1 MLGPGFSRSGLWAKP
16 RMSPGDG
23 DPVAAGLYVA
33 MMRRDVAAVRET
45 LAAYAGDDLSTLIST
60 ASRSRTG
67 AYAWLRAE
75 RGNMGDDP
83 LMLTLLGCVTIDYA
97 WQIRTSY
104 GAQHV
109 SRQQFAGFHGALRE
123 AEEHLYRAVEFDPES
138 AAPWA
143 HLVTSGRGLQIGL
156 EAIERRFEAAVQRC
170 PNHRIAHQQML
181 QASCRKWFGSHD
193 RMHAFAAEAAKGP
206 HSASLAHL
214 VAIAH
219 LERWLGSG
227 ASRARSSYMKDASVR
242 AQLEEAADVSLF
254 RPDYSYPRSPHFEAN
269 VFAMAF
275 SLAGMHGQ
283 ARRAFELTNGV
294 VTAFPWQYINGR
306 DQIAPFTNRRRTAQF
321 ARFA

>member
-1 MLGPGFSRSGLWAKP
+1 
-16 RMSPGDG
+16 
-23 DPVAAGLYVA
+23 
-33 MMRRDVAAVRET
+33 
-45 LAAYAGDDLSTLIST
+45 
-60 ASRSRTG
+60 
-67 AYAWLRAE
+67 
-75 RGNMGDDP
+75 MGDDP
-83 LMLTLLGCVTIDYA
+83 LMLTLLGSVTISYA

-123 AEEHLYRAVEFDPES
+123 AEEHLYSAVELDPES

-143 HLVTSGRGLQIGL
+143 HLVTSGRGLQVGL
-156 EAIERRFEAAVQRC
+156 EVIERRFEAAVQRC

-181 QASCRKWFGSHD
+181 QALCRKWFGSHD
-193 RMHAFAAEAAKGP
+193 RMHAFAAGAAKGP

-214 VAIAH
+214 VAIAC
-219 LERWLGSG
+219 LERWLDFG
-227 ASRARSSYMKDASVR
+227 AGQARSSYMKDASVR

-254 RPDYSYPRSPHFEAN
+254 RSDHSYPRSPHFEAN

-294 VTAFPWQYINGR
+294 VTSFPWQYINGR
-306 DQIAPFTNRRRTAQF
+306 DQVVPFTNRRRTAQF

>member
-1 MLGPGFSRSGLWAKP
+1 
-16 RMSPGDG
+16 MSPGDG
-23 DPVAAGLYVA
+23 DPVAAGLHVA

-97 WQIRTSY
+97 WRIRTSY
-104 GAQHV
+104 GAQNV
-109 SRQQFAGFHGALRE
+109 SRQQFADFHGALRE

-181 QASCRKWFGSHD
+181 QASCSGSAPTIGC
-193 RMHAFAAEAAKGP
+193 M
-206 HSASLAHL
+206 
-214 VAIAH
+214 
-219 LERWLGSG
+219 
-227 ASRARSSYMKDASVR
+227 
-242 AQLEEAADVSLF
+242 
-254 RPDYSYPRSPHFEAN
+254 RSPPRRPGGRIPGIWPTSSPSRTLN
-269 VFAMAF
+269 
-275 SLAGMHGQ
+275 AGSVPGPVG
-283 ARRAFELTNGV
+283 RA
-294 VTAFPWQYINGR
+294 
-306 DQIAPFTNRRRTAQF
+306 APT
-321 ARFA
+321 